1 MKFTEIPYERPDVE
15 KYEKETNSIFHE
27 FEKADNFEAQWQSLL
42 NFVEVRKAATG
53 MITLA
58 TIRRTINTLDP
69 FYEAEQNFIDENS
82 PKFQEVN
89 DRFYSLL
96 LASPF
101 LPQFEEKL
109 GKQVLEVMRLA
120 KKVFSPEIME
130 DLAEENKLSSQYN
143 KLLGSAQVLFK
154 GETYTLSG
162 LTKFFED
169 PDRQTRTDAQEAYWG
184 YFKENAEQFDQ
195 VYDQLVHLRD
205 KMAKKLGYKNHIQ
218 MGYDRMSRTG
228 YGPEEVRVFREGV
241 KIYFVPLAAKIF
253 EQQKERLGLKKLAY
267 YDVPFTFA
275 SGNPKPQGD
284 EAWMKVRA
292 QEMYDAL
299 SPETS
304 AFFRKMLDEELMD
317 LSQKKGKEPGGYCTF
332 IETVDM
338 PFIFSNFNGTSGDVD
353 VLTHEFGHSLQ
364 CYESR
369 HLLLGEQMWP
379 TAEGAEVHSMGME
392 YITYP
397 WMPSFFGPDATKY
410 HYSHQT
416 SSVTFLPY
424 GALVDEFQHF
434 VYGNPD
440 VSPAERKAE
449 WRRLEKIY
457 MPWLDYEDNAFLEMG
472 SKWQRQSHIY
482 GTPFYYIDY
491 CLAQIVAQ
499 QIFLRSQQDREAL
512 WEDYL
517 AICRAGGKYPFLE
530 MLELGHFKNPFNEEV
545 VGETL
550 AGIQADI
557 ASIDT
562 SSLK

>member
-1 MKFTEIPYERPDVE
+1 MKFTEIPYKRPDI
-15 KYEKETNSIFHE
+15 KSYQKQSSSIFQE
-27 FEKADNFEAQWQSLL
+27 FERANSFESQWQSLL
-42 NFVEVRKAATG
+42 AFVEMRKAAAG

-58 TIRRTINTLDP
+58 TIRRTINTLDE
-69 FYEAEQNFIDENS
+69 FYEAEQNFIDENA

-109 GKQVLEVMRLA
+109 GKQTLEVMRLA

-130 DLAEENKLSSQYN
+130 DLAEENKLSSQYS
-143 KLLGSAQVLFK
+143 KLLGSAQVPFK

-162 LTKFFED
+162 LGKFFED
-169 PDRQTRTDAQEAYWG
+169 SDRQTRKAAQEAYWG

-195 VYDQLVHLRD
+195 LYDQLVHLRD
-205 KMAKKLGYKNHIQ
+205 KMAKKLGYENHIQ

-228 YGPEEVRVFREGV
+228 YGPEEVKKFRAGV
-241 KIYFVPLAAKIF
+241 KKFFVPLATKIF
-253 EQQKERLGLKKLAY
+253 AEQKERLGLETLAY
-267 YDVPFTFA
+267 YDVPYNFA

-284 EAWMKVRA
+284 ETWMKARA
-292 QEMYDAL
+292 REMYDAL

-304 AFFRKMLDEELMD
+304 AFFRKMLEEELMD

-364 CYESR
+364 VYESR
-369 HLLLGEQMWP
+369 NLLLSEQMWP
-379 TAEGAEVHSMGME
+379 TSEGAEVHSMGME

-416 SSVTFLPY
+416 SNVTFLPY

-434 VYGNPD
+434 VYGNPTA
-440 VSPAERKAE
+440 SPAERKAD
-449 WRRLEKIY
+449 WRRLEQIY
-457 MPWLDYEDNAFLEMG
+457 MPWLDFEDNAFLQMG

-482 GTPFYYIDY
+482 GSPFYYIDY
-491 CLAQIVAQ
+491 CLASVVAQ
-499 QIFLRSQQDREAL
+499 QIFLRSMENRQAL

-517 AICRAGGKYPFLE
+517 AICRVGGKFSFLDI
-530 MLELGHFKNPFNEEV
+530 LKVGHFKNPFNEKV
-545 VGETL
+545 VGDTL

-562 SSLK
+562 STLR

>member
-1 MKFTEIPYERPDVE
+1 MKFSEIPYQRPDL
-15 KYEKETNSIFHE
+15 ETYQAQTKTIFE
-27 FEKADNFEAQWQSLL
+27 QFEKAESFDSQWQNLL
-42 NFVEVRKAATG
+42 DFVEVRKAIAG
-53 MITLA
+53 MVTVA

-69 FYEAEQNFIDENS
+69 FYEAEQDFIDENA

-96 LASPF
+96 LSSKYVS
-101 LPQFEEKL
+101 QFEEKL
-109 GKQVLEVMRLA
+109 GKQALDVMRLA
-120 KKVFSPEIME
+120 KKVFSSEIME

-143 KLLGSAQVLFK
+143 KLLGSAQVPFR
-154 GETYTLSG
+154 GENYTLSG

-169 PDRQTRTDAQEAYWG
+169 PDRQTRKDSQEAYWG
-184 YFKENAEQFDQ
+184 YFEDNAEQLDQ
-195 VYDQLVHLRD
+195 LYDQLVHLRD
-205 KMAKKLGYKNHIQ
+205 KMAKKLGYENHIQ

-228 YGPEEVRVFREGV
+228 YGPEEVKKFREGV
-241 KIYFVPLAAKIF
+241 KKYFVPLASSIF
-253 EQQKERLGLKKLAY
+253 EEQRKRLGLDKLAY
-267 YDVPFTFA
+267 YDVPFSFA

-284 EAWMKVRA
+284 ETWMKARA

-364 CYESR
+364 VYESR
-369 HLLLGEQMWP
+369 NLLLSEQMWP
-379 TAEGAEVHSMGME
+379 TSEGAEVHSMGME

-397 WMPSFFGPDATKY
+397 WMPSFFGPDAVKY

-416 SSVTFLPY
+416 SNVTFLPY

-434 VYGNPD
+434 VYGNPEA
-440 VSPAERKAE
+440 SPAERKAE

-457 MPWLDYEDNAFLEMG
+457 MPWLDYEDNEFLQLG
-472 SKWQRQSHIY
+472 GKWQRQAHIY
-482 GTPFYYIDY
+482 GSPFYYIDY
-491 CLAQIVAQ
+491 CLASIVAQ

-512 WEDYL
+512 WQDYL
-517 AICRAGGKYPFLE
+517 AICRVGGKFPFLE
-530 MLELGHFKNPFNEEV
+530 ILEVGHFRNPFDEIV

-550 AGIQADI
+550 SGIQADI

-562 SSLK
+562 SSLR

>member
-1 MKFTEIPYERPDVE
+1 MKFTEIPYKRPDI
-15 KYEKETNSIFHE
+15 KSYQKQSSSIFQE
-27 FEKADNFEAQWQSLL
+27 FERANSFESQWQSLL
-42 NFVEVRKAATG
+42 IFVEMRKAAAG

-58 TIRRTINTLDP
+58 TIRRTINTLDE
-69 FYEAEQNFIDENS
+69 FYEAEQNFIDENA

-109 GKQVLEVMRLA
+109 GKQTLEVMRLA

-130 DLAEENKLSSQYN
+130 DLAEENKLSSQYS
-143 KLLGSAQVLFK
+143 KLLGSAQIPFK

-162 LTKFFED
+162 LGKFFED
-169 PDRQTRTDAQEAYWG
+169 SDRQTRKAAQEAYWG

-195 VYDQLVHLRD
+195 LYDQLVHLRD
-205 KMAKKLGYKNHIQ
+205 KMAKKLGYENHIQ

-228 YGPEEVRVFREGV
+228 YGPEEVKKFRAGV
-241 KIYFVPLAAKIF
+241 KKFFVPLATKIF
-253 EQQKERLGLKKLAY
+253 AEQKERLGLETLAY
-267 YDVPFTFA
+267 YDVPYNFA

-284 EAWMKVRA
+284 ETWMKARA
-292 QEMYDAL
+292 REMYDAL

-304 AFFRKMLDEELMD
+304 AFFRKMLEEELMD

-364 CYESR
+364 VYESR
-369 HLLLGEQMWP
+369 NLLLSEQMWP
-379 TAEGAEVHSMGME
+379 TSEGAEVHSMGME

-416 SSVTFLPY
+416 SNVTFLPY

-434 VYGNPD
+434 VYGNPTA
-440 VSPAERKAE
+440 SPEERKAE
-449 WRRLEKIY
+449 WRRLEQIY
-457 MPWLDYEDNAFLEMG
+457 MPWLDFEDNAFLQMG

-482 GTPFYYIDY
+482 GSPFYYIDY
-491 CLAQIVAQ
+491 CLASVVAQ
-499 QIFLRSQQDREAL
+499 QIFLRSMENRQAL

-517 AICRAGGKYPFLE
+517 AICRVGGKFSFLDI
-530 MLELGHFKNPFNEEV
+530 LKVGHFKNPFNEKV
-545 VGETL
+545 VGDTL

-562 SSLK
+562 STLR

>member
-1 MKFTEIPYERPDVE
+1 MKFTEIPYKRPDI
-15 KYEKETNSIFHE
+15 KSYQKQSSSIFQE
-27 FEKADNFEAQWQSLL
+27 FERANSFESQWQSLL
-42 NFVEVRKAATG
+42 AFVEMRKAAAG

-58 TIRRTINTLDP
+58 TIRRTINTLDE
-69 FYEAEQNFIDENS
+69 FYEAEQNFIDENA

-109 GKQVLEVMRLA
+109 GKQTLEVMRLA

-130 DLAEENKLSSQYN
+130 DLAEENKLSSQYS
-143 KLLGSAQVLFK
+143 KLLGSAQIPFK

-162 LTKFFED
+162 LGKFFED
-169 PDRQTRTDAQEAYWG
+169 SDRQTRKAAQEAYWG

-195 VYDQLVHLRD
+195 LYDQLVHLRD
-205 KMAKKLGYKNHIQ
+205 KMAKKLGYENHIQ

-228 YGPEEVRVFREGV
+228 YGPEEVKKFRAGV
-241 KIYFVPLAAKIF
+241 KKFFVPLATKIF
-253 EQQKERLGLKKLAY
+253 AEQKERLGLETLAY
-267 YDVPFTFA
+267 YDVPYNFA

-284 EAWMKVRA
+284 ETWMKARA
-292 QEMYDAL
+292 REMYDAL

-304 AFFRKMLDEELMD
+304 AFFRKMLEEELMD

-364 CYESR
+364 VYESR
-369 HLLLGEQMWP
+369 NLLLSEQMWP
-379 TAEGAEVHSMGME
+379 TSEGAEVHSMGME

-416 SSVTFLPY
+416 SNVTFLPY

-434 VYGNPD
+434 VYGNPTA
-440 VSPAERKAE
+440 SPEERKAE

-457 MPWLDYEDNAFLEMG
+457 MPWLDFEDNAFLEMG

-482 GTPFYYIDY
+482 GSPFYYIDY
-491 CLAQIVAQ
+491 CLASVVAQ
-499 QIFLRSQQDREAL
+499 QIFLRSMENRQAL

-517 AICRAGGKYPFLE
+517 AICRVGGKFSFLDI
-530 MLELGHFKNPFNEEV
+530 LKVGHFKNPFNEKV
-545 VGETL
+545 VGDTL

-562 SSLK
+562 STLR

>member
-1 MKFTEIPYERPDVE
+1 MKFTEIPYKRPDI
-15 KYEKETNSIFHE
+15 KSYQKQSSSIFQE
-27 FEKADNFEAQWQSLL
+27 FERANSFESQWQSLL
-42 NFVEVRKAATG
+42 AFVEMRKAAAG

-58 TIRRTINTLDP
+58 TIRRTINTLDE
-69 FYEAEQNFIDENS
+69 FYEAEQNFIDENA

-101 LPQFEEKL
+101 LPQFEGKL
-109 GKQVLEVMRLA
+109 GKQTLEVMRLA

-130 DLAEENKLSSQYN
+130 DLAEENKLSSQYS
-143 KLLGSAQVLFK
+143 KLLGSAQIPFK

-162 LTKFFED
+162 LGKFFED
-169 PDRQTRTDAQEAYWG
+169 SDRQTRKAAQEAYWG

-195 VYDQLVHLRD
+195 LYDQLVHLRD
-205 KMAKKLGYKNHIQ
+205 KMAKKLGYENHIQ

-228 YGPEEVRVFREGV
+228 YGPEEVKKFRAGV
-241 KIYFVPLAAKIF
+241 KKFFVPLATKIF
-253 EQQKERLGLKKLAY
+253 AEQKERLGLETLAY
-267 YDVPFTFA
+267 YDVPYNFA

-284 EAWMKVRA
+284 ETWMKARA
-292 QEMYDAL
+292 REMYDAL

-304 AFFRKMLDEELMD
+304 AFFRKMLEEELMD

-364 CYESR
+364 VYESR
-369 HLLLGEQMWP
+369 NLLLSEQMWP
-379 TAEGAEVHSMGME
+379 TSEGAEVHSMGME

-416 SSVTFLPY
+416 SNVTFLPY

-434 VYGNPD
+434 VYGNPTA
-440 VSPAERKAE
+440 SPEERKAE
-449 WRRLEKIY
+449 WRRLEQIY
-457 MPWLDYEDNAFLEMG
+457 MPWLDFEDNAFLQMG

-482 GTPFYYIDY
+482 GSPFYYIDY
-491 CLAQIVAQ
+491 CLASVVAQ
-499 QIFLRSQQDREAL
+499 QIFLRSMENRQAL

-517 AICRAGGKYPFLE
+517 AICRVGGKFSFLDI
-530 MLELGHFKNPFNEEV
+530 LKVGHFKNPFNEKV
-545 VGETL
+545 VGDTL

-562 SSLK
+562 STLR

>member
-1 MKFTEIPYERPDVE
+1 MKFSEIPYQRPDL
-15 KYEKETNSIFHE
+15 ETYQAQTKTIFE
-27 FEKADNFEAQWQSLL
+27 QFEKAESFDSQWQNLL
-42 NFVEVRKAATG
+42 DFVEVRKAIAG
-53 MITLA
+53 MVTVA

-69 FYEAEQNFIDENS
+69 FYEAEQDFIDENA

-96 LASPF
+96 LSSKYVS
-101 LPQFEEKL
+101 QFEEKL
-109 GKQVLEVMRLA
+109 GKQALDVMRLA
-120 KKVFSPEIME
+120 KKVFSSEIME

-143 KLLGSAQVLFK
+143 KLLGSAQVPFR
-154 GETYTLSG
+154 GENYTLSG

-169 PDRQTRTDAQEAYWG
+169 PDRQTRKDSQEAYWG
-184 YFKENAEQFDQ
+184 YFEDNAEQFDQ
-195 VYDQLVHLRD
+195 LYDQLVHLRD
-205 KMAKKLGYKNHIQ
+205 KMAKKLGYENHIQ

-228 YGPEEVRVFREGV
+228 YGPEEVKKFREGV
-241 KIYFVPLAAKIF
+241 KKYFVPLASSIF
-253 EQQKERLGLKKLAY
+253 EEQRKRLGLDKLAY
-267 YDVPFTFA
+267 YDVPFSFA

-284 EAWMKVRA
+284 ETWMKARA

-364 CYESR
+364 VYESR
-369 HLLLGEQMWP
+369 NLLLSEQMWP
-379 TAEGAEVHSMGME
+379 TSEGAEVHSMGME

-397 WMPSFFGPDATKY
+397 WMPSFFGPDAVKY

-416 SSVTFLPY
+416 SNVTFLPY

-434 VYGNPD
+434 VYGNPEA
-440 VSPAERKAE
+440 SPAERKAE

-457 MPWLDYEDNAFLEMG
+457 MPWLDYENNEFLQLG
-472 SKWQRQSHIY
+472 GKWQMQAHIY
-482 GTPFYYIDY
+482 GSPFYYIDY
-491 CLAQIVAQ
+491 CLASIVAQ

-512 WEDYL
+512 WQDYL
-517 AICRAGGKYPFLE
+517 AICRVGGKYPFLE
-530 MLELGHFKNPFNEEV
+530 ILEVGHFRNPFDQSV

>member
-1 MKFTEIPYERPDVE
+1 MKFTEIPYKRPDI
-15 KYEKETNSIFHE
+15 KSYQKQSSSIFQE
-27 FEKADNFEAQWQSLL
+27 FERANSFESQWQSLL
-42 NFVEVRKAATG
+42 AFVEMRKAAAG

-58 TIRRTINTLDP
+58 NIRRTINTLDE
-69 FYEAEQNFIDENS
+69 FYEAEQNFIDENA

-109 GKQVLEVMRLA
+109 GKQTLEVMRLA

-130 DLAEENKLSSQYN
+130 DLAEENKLSSQYS
-143 KLLGSAQVLFK
+143 KLLGSAQIPFK

-162 LTKFFED
+162 LGKFFED
-169 PDRQTRTDAQEAYWG
+169 SDRQTRKAAQEAYWG

-195 VYDQLVHLRD
+195 LYDQLVHLRD
-205 KMAKKLGYKNHIQ
+205 KMAKKLGYENHIQ

-228 YGPEEVRVFREGV
+228 YGPEEVKKFRAGV
-241 KIYFVPLAAKIF
+241 KKFFVPLATKIF
-253 EQQKERLGLKKLAY
+253 AEQKERLGLETLAY
-267 YDVPFTFA
+267 YDVPYNFA

-284 EAWMKVRA
+284 ETWMKARA
-292 QEMYDAL
+292 REMYDAL

-304 AFFRKMLDEELMD
+304 AFFRKMLEEELMD

-364 CYESR
+364 VYESR
-369 HLLLGEQMWP
+369 NLLLSEQMWP
-379 TAEGAEVHSMGME
+379 TSEGAEVHSMGME

-416 SSVTFLPY
+416 SNVTFLPY

-434 VYGNPD
+434 VYGNPTA
-440 VSPAERKAE
+440 SPEERKAE
-449 WRRLEKIY
+449 WRRLEQIY
-457 MPWLDYEDNAFLEMG
+457 MPWLDFEDNAFLQMG

-482 GTPFYYIDY
+482 GSPFYYIDY
-491 CLAQIVAQ
+491 CLASVVAQ
-499 QIFLRSQQDREAL
+499 QIFLRSMENRQAL

-517 AICRAGGKYPFLE
+517 AICRVGGKFSFLDI
-530 MLELGHFKNPFNEEV
+530 LKVGHFKNPFNEKV
-545 VGETL
+545 VGDTL

-562 SSLK
+562 STLR

>member
-1 MKFTEIPYERPDVE
+1 MKFSEIPYHRPDLAAYQE
-15 KYEKETNSIFHE
+15 QTKAIFDR
-27 FEKADNFEAQWQSLL
+27 FEKADNFESQWQSLL
-42 NFVEVRKAATG
+42 DFVDVRKAVAG
-53 MITLA
+53 MISVA
-58 TIRRTINTLDP
+58 SVRRTINTLDP
-69 FYEAEQNFIDENS
+69 FYEAEQNFIDENA

-89 DRFYSLL
+89 DRLYSVLL
-96 LASPF
+96 SSRFAS
-101 LPQFEEKL
+101 QFEEKL
-109 GKQVLEVMRLA
+109 GKQALDVMRLA

-130 DLAEENKLSSQYN
+130 DLAEENKVSSQYN
-143 KLLGSAQVLFK
+143 KLLGSAQVPFR
-154 GETYTLSG
+154 GEDYTLSG

-169 PDRQTRTDAQEAYWG
+169 PDRGTRKGAQEAYWG
-184 YFKENAEQFDQ
+184 YFRENAEQFDQ
-195 VYDQLVHLRD
+195 LYDQLVHLRD
-205 KMAKKLGYKNHIQ
+205 KMAKKMGYKNFIQ

-228 YGPEEVRVFREGV
+228 YGPEEVNKFREGV
-241 KIYFVPLAAKIF
+241 KKFFVPLASSIF
-253 EQQKERLGLKKLAY
+253 EEQRKRLDLEKLAY

-284 EAWMKVRA
+284 ETWMKARA

-364 CYESR
+364 VYESR
-369 HLLLGEQMWP
+369 NLLLSEQMWP
-379 TAEGAEVHSMGME
+379 TSEGAEVHSMGME

-397 WMPSFFGPDATKY
+397 WMPSFFGLDAVKY
-410 HYSHQT
+410 HYAHQT
-416 SSVTFLPY
+416 SNVTFLPY
-424 GALVDEFQHF
+424 GALVDEFQHS
-434 VYGNPD
+434 VYASPD
-440 VSPAERKAE
+440 LSPSERKAE

-457 MPWLDYEDNAFLEMG
+457 MPWLDYEDNGFLEMG

-499 QIFLRSQQDREAL
+499 QIFLRSQQNREAL
-512 WEDYL
+512 WQDYL
-517 AICRAGGKYPFLE
+517 AICRVGGKYPFLE
-530 MLELGHFKNPFNEEV
+530 MLELGHLKNPFDESV

-562 SSLK
+562 SALK